1 MIKQTKH
8 PMAVG
13 RTADAKRVNVTWRA
27 TMSSRNFRFLVPIA
41 YGLLVVLVG
50 IFATEA
56 VAVAVTVV
64 GAILLGLAYAMGA
77 FRDHS

>member
-1 MIKQTKH
+1 
-8 PMAVG
+8 
-13 RTADAKRVNVTWRA
+13 
-27 TMSSRNFRFLVPIA
+27 MSSRNFRFLVPIA

-50 IFATEA
+50 IFATKV
-56 VAVAVTVV
+56 VAVSVTVV

>member
-8 PMAVG
+8 PMTVG

-50 IFATEA
+50 IFATKA